1 MKNIGEEVIKLTNE
15 ALVKHDQKSL
25 DDAKVKV
32 LKSLIVD
39 LSSKNLHENSVY
51 KLLCKR
57 PRVAFGQA
65 IGQALVLIPA
75 LIFQS
80 QDTSSSCKTS

>member
-25 DDAKVKV
+25 DEAKVKV

-51 KLLCKR
+51 KLLCKSLSR
-57 PRVAFGQA
+57 C
-65 IGQALVLIPA
+65 PA
-75 LIFQS
+75 LDSFKPDPNS
-80 QDTSSSCKTS
+80 P